1 VGSWRRFVVLVL
13 YSNVKSILLF
23 LLLILFLLQVL
34 FLFLLRRQPARVCAC
49 VRDAGVAK
57 NLLVKVM
64 RRKREGREEREGGKD
79 FTRCGVLSDYNITII
94 P

>member
-1 VGSWRRFVVLVL
+1 
-13 YSNVKSILLF
+13 
-23 LLLILFLLQVL
+23 
-34 FLFLLRRQPARVCAC
+34 